1 MPQQRIY
8 WPSCH
13 LISHQS
19 VSKTQL
25 STTFGQACC
34 CCFEWV
40 RGSCQAS
47 LKAPS
52 QDRNHPSPAEI
63 RTGVS
68 RCSCHSCQLLALNKL
83 WYNIWLRKRHPCFF
97 LPRRFSFSFRAQTAA
112 PLASVVELRCWAHW
126 VSLRWD
132 SWYQWSVRRQKPHKD
147 AHGINWQ
154 FHPWMAP
161 CCSSAH
167 DSRAPTCRIACHP
180 ITSGTTAQPKILFA
194 KWSFQHLSCC
204 PSTETVDKP
213 RRWLGD
219 LRWFRLHIGLQLSDE
234 LQILPASSTCTTWTV
249 RENFDLRVVTCT
261 TNHPC
266 PRRNQWIP
274 YISVLF
280 TRWPWIIQGL
290 KPRIKKSQVHA
301 AAYGQSANQTCC
313 VQWIL
318 KSWSSTRQFAAAAC
332 WFASPGNYKRI
343 LYSLI
348 LYEAWTSIGT
358 MICPFVH
365 KLP

>member
-1 MPQQRIY
+1 MQTFSKVLHCMDQTLGGCQEKRQRKQVCMPQQRLY
-8 WPSCH
+8 SPSCH

-40 RGSCQAS
+40 PGSCQAS

-68 RCSCHSCQLLALNKL
+68 RCSCHSCQLLALNNL
-83 WYNIWLRKRHPCFF
+83 WYNIWLRKRHRCCYIAKIFDFHFGPRLLHHSHLWWSSAVGPTGF
-97 LPRRFSFSFRAQTAA
+97 LCDGIHDTNGRFSAKNLTRMRMESIGYTKIG
-112 PLASVVELRCWAHW
+112 SSTHEW
-126 VSLRWD
+126 
-132 SWYQWSVRRQKPHKD
+132 
-147 AHGINWQ
+147 
-154 FHPWMAP
+154 P

-180 ITSGTTAQPKILFA
+180 ITSGTTAQRRIWFA

-213 RRWLGD
+213 RPWLGD
-219 LRWFRLHIGLQLSDE
+219 LRRFRLHIGLQLSDE
-234 LQILPASSTCTTWTV
+234 LQILPASSTCTAWTV
-249 RENFDLRVVTCT
+249 RENFGLRVVTCT

-274 YISVLF
+274 LHFISIRTYFCPLHEMALNY
-280 TRWPWIIQGL
+280 TG
-290 KPRIKKSQVHA
+290 SQASH
-301 AAYGQSANQTCC
+301 QKESSACC
-313 VQWIL
+313 CLW
-318 KSWSSTRQFAAAAC
+318 A
-332 WFASPGNYKRI
+332 KRESDL
-343 LYSLI
+343 LY
-348 LYEAWTSIGT
+348 A
-358 MICPFVH
+358 MNP
-365 KLP
+365 